1 MAERDAA
8 GGDEVYVYPVAV
20 KKEDDGGAWGGPA
33 AAGDGPSVTPLE
45 FGSRQF
51 TRAEER
57 RINME
62 LMEDVPQRDIRT
74 RPGPGGQKLHYLAGW
89 KSVEIANRIFGFN
102 GWSENTVTRRTN
114 FCEQMPNGRWAACVT
129 ASVRVTLKDGTYRE
143 DTGGGSAENLKSRQD
158 CIILAEKEA
167 VTDARKRALKNFGRR
182 LGLSLYDD
190 EFLRDLASDN
200 AKRIKAMK
208 EKNAA
213 KHAQAAGGHARQGA
227 AGSVVAG
234 RQVLQAQAQVQQP
247 QRGLPA
253 GNLRQAPPSTSS
265 RGSVRQAPPLASSA
279 LSNKENPS
287 VHAQVKQIVPEVNE
301 RTAQIKQQWKQEEP
315 APQANAASA
324 VQAGLRNPPPAQLP
338 SGLTAPLSAEEE
350 QKRKEARILKAKLM
364 QEQAKKNRAALK
376 PRSAERNMFNV
387 GPTAS
392 PGGAPV
398 VVAGQ
403 GKPGVAMSPV
413 TPGFTG
419 NRQLGRSGMASPSP
433 RQNPHTAQKRSL
445 KSLGGPLPRT
455 LNALDGTLQP
465 HAKVARRNSNPAAS
479 FTTANFVVQ
488 PAASSNARRPR
499 TKEEEAR
506 ILEEYADANNI

>member
-1 MAERDAA
+1 MA
-8 GGDEVYVYPVAV
+8 GGDDVYVYPAAV
-20 KKEDDGGAWGGPA
+20 KKEGDGGAWGGPA
-33 AAGDGPSVTPLE
+33 AAGDEPPVAPLE

-51 TRAEER
+51 SRAEER

-158 CIILAEKEA
+158 CIMLAEKEA

-200 AKRIKAMK
+200 AKKIKAMK

-213 KHAQAAGGHARQGA
+213 KHAQAAGGHLRQVA
-227 AGSVVAG
+227 AGSGVAG
-234 RQVLQAQAQVQQP
+234 RQVLQRQAQAQQP

-253 GNLRQAPPSTSS
+253 GNLRQAPPSTSAG
-265 RGSVRQAPPLASSA
+265 GSVRQAPPLASSA
-279 LSNKENPS
+279 SSTKENPS
-287 VHAQVKQIVPEVNE
+287 VHAQVKQTVAEVNK
-301 RTAQIKQQWKQEEP
+301 RTAQIELQWKQEEP

-324 VQAGLRNPPPAQLP
+324 VQAGRRNPPPAQLP
-338 SGLTAPLSAEEE
+338 SGLSSPLSAEEE
-350 QKRKEARILKAKLM
+350 QKRKEARILKARLM

-376 PRSAERNMFNV
+376 AKPRSAERNMFIV
-387 GPTAS
+387 GPAAS
-392 PGGAPV
+392 PGGAPGA
-398 VVAGQ
+398 VAGH

-413 TPGFTG
+413 TPGFAG

-433 RQNPHTAQKRSL
+433 GQNPHPAQKRSL
-445 KSLGGPLPRT
+445 NSSGGPLPRT
-455 LNALDGTLQP
+455 LNALDRTPQP
-465 HAKVARRNSNPAAS
+465 HAKVARRNTNPAAS
-479 FTTANFVVQ
+479 FTTAKFVAQ
-488 PAASSNARRPR
+488 PGGSSMARRPR

-506 ILEEYADANNI
+506 ILEEYADANNV